1 MDSFAEPNKPAPG
14 SAPAVAD
21 VRKQVLQLEQDHR
34 SKGIQLSGRI
44 IHLCHYLPVTCSL
57 VPQSALKGSASLPS
71 PPATPPRQP
80 ADIPASPVEAPI
92 PLTQEDALPSQES
105 VRALANERWKVSV
118 RYGHSAMI
126 SGITSL
132 SGTHEQLIVGW
143 TGDVQSASPDKEHT
157 EAEISDASV
166 PTASANLPPK
176 VPLSAIGEEERD
188 GLEKVL
194 KEYTVKGKE
203 PGDKDTSYVPVWIED
218 KVAHGHYDGY
228 CKQSESLFLRRWGF
242 VLWVEASPHRV
253 RNCGRRRSALRL
265 VGF

>member
-14 SAPAVAD
+14 TSPALAD

-44 IHLCHYLPVTCSL
+44 IHLCHYLPVTCSPA
-57 VPQSALKGSASLPS
+57 PQSVLKGPASLPS
-71 PPATPPRQP
+71 PPTTPPRQP

-92 PLTQEDALPSQES
+92 SLTQEDALPSQES

-157 EAEISDASV
+157 EV
-166 PTASANLPPK
+166 
-176 VPLSAIGEEERD
+176 ER
-188 GLEKVL
+188 
-194 KEYTVKGKE
+194 E
-203 PGDKDTSYVPVWIED
+203 PHS
-218 KVAHGHYDGY
+218 
-228 CKQSESLFLRRWGF
+228 R
-242 VLWVEASPHRV
+242 
-253 RNCGRRRSALRL
+253 
-265 VGF
+265 